1 MIEIALYS
9 VGICGVIGLGCFIS
23 WVMETLDCNSWR
35 HKVTASDI
43 EELKRLFDEED
54 AFVDFNDKGEK
65 FLCGYIKD

>member
-9 VGICGVIGLGCFIS
+9 VGICGVIGLGCFIC
-23 WVMETLDCNSWR
+23 WVMETLDGNSWR
-35 HKVTASDI
+35 SKVTASDL

>member
-23 WVMETLDCNSWR
+23 WVMETLDSNSWR
-35 HKVTASDI
+35 HRVTASDL

-54 AFVDFNDKGEK
+54 AFVGFNDKGEK

>member
-9 VGICGVIGLGCFIS
+9 AGICGVIGLGCFIS
-23 WVMETLDCNSWR
+23 WVMETLGGNSWR
-35 HKVTASDI
+35 SRVTATDI